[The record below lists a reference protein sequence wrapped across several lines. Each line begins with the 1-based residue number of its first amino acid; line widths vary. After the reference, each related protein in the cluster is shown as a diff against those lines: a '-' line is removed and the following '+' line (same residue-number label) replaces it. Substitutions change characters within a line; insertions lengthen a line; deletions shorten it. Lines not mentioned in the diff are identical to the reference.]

1 MKRPALQIES
11 SPFQNTNLILLF
23 FCAFGSTPYYIQIHY
38 TQINADPDPESL
50 SDLLVSGENL
60 LLEVAQVTME
70 ADHEIR
76 IVALNVLQ
84 VLVNV
89 AEGPEHEIIQGQV
102 SKRGRRRGDGWLQK
116 VGRWV
121 AKLGS

>member
-1 MKRPALQIES
+1 
-11 SPFQNTNLILLF
+11 
-23 FCAFGSTPYYIQIHY
+23 
-38 TQINADPDPESL
+38 L
-50 SDLLVSGENL
+50 SDLLVGGENL
-60 LLEVAQVTME
+60 LLEVTQVTME

-89 AEGPEHEIIQGQV
+89 AEGPEPEIIQDQI
-102 SKRGRRRGDGWLQK
+102 SKRGRY

-121 AKLGS
+121 TG